1 MIGERLRAL
10 LFHPAI
16 DREASAPT
24 EIIAVIRSAS
34 RRSGSG
40 TAPGSETGETRQDG

>member
-1 MIGERLRAL
+1 MIGERLPAL

-16 DREASAPT
+16 DREASGADGNHRGHSQR
-24 EIIAVIRSAS
+24 VAS
-34 RRSGSG
+34 LRFR